1 MKNTSL
7 ILTASVVTLF
17 GIIAVSGDAVA
28 QTPSSGIITYPTYP
42 GSGISSCCYLTSKTD
57 ISRDSFSTIHVWK
70 LQTPGTFALD
80 STKFTISFARRGLS
94 AEADGA
100 FTVFNLANVSYDL
113 MYDGK
118 WVANAVSLDTRMD
131 AGILRAIDMQKSGLL
146 K

>member
-80 STKFTISFARRGLS
+80 STKFTI
-94 AEADGA
+94 
-100 FTVFNLANVSYDL
+100 VFNLANVSYDL

>member
-70 LQTPGTFALD
+70 LQTPGTFAVPPPNP
-80 STKFTISFARRGLS
+80 SPAPK
-94 AEADGA
+94 E
-100 FTVFNLANVSYDL
+100 
-113 MYDGK
+113 
-118 WVANAVSLDTRMD
+118 
-131 AGILRAIDMQKSGLL
+131 SGNPNQPTPHPTSQ
-146 K
+146 